1 MSAQEDGRQ
10 DGSMPGERKGVYSMV
25 CAVPDMD
32 LGQIASSGQCFR
44 MEEREPGLY
53 SIIAGDRYAEIEEIE
68 EAAGEAGMADVA
80 KETGTARTAE
90 MTGAARENG
99 TVGMAD
105 AAEIAGTAERTGPD
119 RVERAV
125 RMTEEKGA
133 DGRTF
138 RITFSLGQ
146 RSSGQEA
153 DFWRHYFDLETDYG
167 EIKAQIPKEDPYL
180 TQAARMGW
188 GIRILRQ
195 DLWET
200 IVTFI
205 ISQQNNIPRI
215 RRCVRSLC
223 ERYGREQVNFRGEI
237 YHAFPGPKELAGAKL
252 EELKACNL
260 GYRAR
265 YILESARMA
274 AEGRFSLEKLQS
286 MGYEEAK
293 DTLLKLCG
301 VGVKVA
307 ECVCL
312 FALHHIDAFP
322 VDTHIAQAL
331 AAHYPEGFPFERYT
345 YAGGVL
351 QQYIFFYEVNKR
363 QAAI

>member
-1 MSAQEDGRQ
+1 MSVQKDGRQ
-10 DGSMPGERKGVYSMV
+10 DGPMPGERKGVYSMV

-68 EAAGEAGMADVA
+68 EAAGE
-80 KETGTARTAE
+80 
-90 MTGAARENG
+90 
-99 TVGMAD
+99 VGM
-105 AAEIAGTAERTGPD
+105 
-119 RVERAV
+119 V
-125 RMTEEKGA
+125 EEKGA

-167 EIKAQIPKEDPYL
+167 EIKAQIPEEDPYL

-274 AEGRFSLEKLQS
+274 AEGRFSLEELQS
-286 MGYEEAK
+286 MSYEEAK

>member
-1 MSAQEDGRQ
+1 MSVQKDGRQ
-10 DGSMPGERKGVYSMV
+10 DGPMAGGHIGVYSMV

-53 SIIAGDRYAEIEEIE
+53 SIIAGDRYAEIEET
-68 EAAGEAGMADVA
+68 AGDVGMAGVVG
-80 KETGTARTAE
+80 ETGTARTAE
-90 MTGAARENG
+90 MAGAVRENG
-99 TVGMAD
+99 TVGMAG
-105 AAEIAGTAERTGPD
+105 AAEIAGTAERTGSD
-119 RVERAV
+119 RVGRAV
-125 RMTEEKGA
+125 RMAEEKGH
-133 DGRTF
+133 DGRLF

-146 RSSGQEA
+146 HSSGQEA
-153 DFWRHYFDLETDYG
+153 EEDFWRRYFDLETDYG
-167 EIKAQIPKEDPYL
+167 KIKARIPEEDPYL

-223 ERYGREQVNFRGEI
+223 ERYGRERVNFRGES
-237 YHAFPGPKELAGAKL
+237 YHAFPGPKELARAKL

-274 AEGRFSLEKLQS
+274 AEGRFSLEELRS
-286 MGYEEAK
+286 MGHEEAK
-293 DTLLKLCG
+293 ATLLKLCG

-345 YAGGVL
+345 YAGGVF
-351 QQYIFFYEVNKR
+351 QQYIFFYEVNKK

>member
-1 MSAQEDGRQ
+1 MSVQKDGRQ
-10 DGSMPGERKGVYSMV
+10 DGPMPGERKGVYSMV

-53 SIIAGDRYAEIEEIE
+53 SIIAGDRYAEIEE
-68 EAAGEAGMADVA
+68 AAGE
-80 KETGTARTAE
+80 
-90 MTGAARENG
+90 
-99 TVGMAD
+99 VGM
-105 AAEIAGTAERTGPD
+105 
-119 RVERAV
+119 V
-125 RMTEEKGA
+125 EEKGA

-167 EIKAQIPKEDPYL
+167 EIKAQIPEEDPYL

-274 AEGRFSLEKLQS
+274 AEGRFSLEELQS
-286 MGYEEAK
+286 MSYEEAK

>member
-1 MSAQEDGRQ
+1 MSVQKDGRQ
-10 DGSMPGERKGVYSMV
+10 DGPMPGERKGVCSMV

-32 LGQIASSGQCFR
+32 LGQIDSSGQCFR
-44 MEEREPGLY
+44 MEKREPGLY

-68 EAAGEAGMADVA
+68 EAAGE
-80 KETGTARTAE
+80 
-90 MTGAARENG
+90 
-99 TVGMAD
+99 VGM
-105 AAEIAGTAERTGPD
+105 
-119 RVERAV
+119 V
-125 RMTEEKGA
+125 EEKGA

-167 EIKAQIPKEDPYL
+167 EIKAQIPEEDPYL
-180 TQAARMGW
+180 IQAARMGW

-223 ERYGREQVNFRGEI
+223 ERYGREQANFRGES

-274 AEGRFSLEKLQS
+274 AEGRFSLEELQS

-351 QQYIFFYEVNKR
+351 QQYIFFYEVNKK
-363 QAAI
+363 QACFGGQGGEPW